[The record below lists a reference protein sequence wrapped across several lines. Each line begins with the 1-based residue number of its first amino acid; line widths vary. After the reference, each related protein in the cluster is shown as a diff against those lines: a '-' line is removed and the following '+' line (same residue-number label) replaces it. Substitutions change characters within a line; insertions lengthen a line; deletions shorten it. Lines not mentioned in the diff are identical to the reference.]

1 MVLGFKARSI
11 WKVSPVKRRTFLV
24 GSAALVTATA
34 LRQAK
39 GAEILT
45 EIRIGYQ
52 KTGALLVVK
61 AQGLLEKRFAP
72 DGVSVKWA
80 EFQFGPPLLEA
91 LSAGAID
98 YGYTGD
104 APPIFAQAGHANLL
118 YAAAI
123 PARGYGQAIVVPA
136 NSPIRTLA
144 DLRGKKIG
152 VAKGSSAHNLLVAAL
167 ENQNI
172 GWSEISAL
180 YLAPADAAAAFSRGA
195 IDAWSIWDPFLALA
209 EIKQNA
215 RALPIDPAVSAQ
227 NSFFLVNRDFSDKHP
242 ETVAAINEVVGKAT
256 QWSAEHRDEVAA
268 LFSQASGVDLAAQK
282 KAVERAEFTFG
293 PLSELVL
300 MQQQAVA
307 DRFQRAGLIP
317 APIVVRDI
325 VWNWKS
331 AS

>member
-1 MVLGFKARSI
+1 ML
-11 WKVSPVKRRTFLV
+11 RRTFLTGAAGLFSLAV
-24 GSAALVTATA
+24 TRSSSAAEPL
-34 LRQAK
+34 K
-39 GAEILT
+39 

-61 AQGLLEKRFAP
+61 AQGLLEKRFAA
-72 DGVSVKWA
+72 DGVTIKWA

-123 PARGYGQAIVVPA
+123 PARGYGQAIVVPQD
-136 NSPIRTLA
+136 SPIKTLA
-144 DLRGKKIG
+144 DLKGKKIG

-167 ENQNI
+167 ESAKI
-172 GWSEISAL
+172 GWSEINPL
-180 YLAPADAAAAFSRGA
+180 YLAPADASAAFARGA
-195 IDAWSIWDPFLALA
+195 IEAWSIWDPFLALA
-209 EIKQNA
+209 EIKQNT
-215 RALPIDPAVSAQ
+215 RALPVDLAVSAQ
-227 NSFFLVNRDFSDKHP
+227 NSFFLVNRDFAGKRP
-242 ETVAAINEVVGKAT
+242 ETVAAINAEVAKAT
-256 QWSAEHRDEVAA
+256 QWSADHRDEVAA
-268 LFSQASGVDLAAQK
+268 LYSQASGVDIEAQK
-282 KAVERAEFTFG
+282 KAVARAEFTFG
-293 PLSELVL
+293 PLSETVL
-300 MQQQAVA
+300 AQQQSVA

-325 VWNWKS
+325 VWSWKS